1 MLTPTSYNFH
11 NTACISPSW
20 PVSEHDMGLVCMRES
35 VHHNLK
41 RHWLVSKRH
50 LLGFLGLLFGSQFEA
65 QDAFGP
71 EQDSSQIGQDT
82 SSQSYLK
89 YRKSVWAEQ
98 EQLSYWERTLS
109 TRSCSELVRS
119 VQNLTVQSSS
129 GTYLVYFTRRW
140 RRPSSHFEAG
150 FAACGYSTSLFC
162 ISRHT
167 TQGNFGPQ
175 ETRNISNSWHPR
187 SKGHDSHLNHQC
199 RDGTC
204 VTQVKVCTRA
214 PLAIINVHTIETNE
228 HTPI

>member
-1 MLTPTSYNFH
+1 MTWDLCAWGNQYITTSNGTDWCQ
-11 NTACISPSW
+11 NASA
-20 PVSEHDMGLVCMRES
+20 R
-35 VHHNLK
+35 
-41 RHWLVSKRH
+41 
-50 LLGFLGLLFGSQFEA
+50 LLGTSFWFPIWGSRRFRTRA
-65 QDAFGP
+65 GFKSDWARYA
-71 EQDSSQIGQDT
+71 

-162 ISRHT
+162 IARHT
-167 TQGNFGPQ
+167 TQGNFRPQ
-175 ETRNISNSWHPR
+175 ETKNIM
-187 SKGHDSHLNHQC
+187 
-199 RDGTC
+199 
-204 VTQVKVCTRA
+204 
-214 PLAIINVHTIETNE
+214 
-228 HTPI
+228 